1 MSFLKSSMLLMFL
14 NLFGTVLHIRRQPLK
29 QRAGVPYLEVLVSGN
44 FNNCLLR
51 RSYPVF
57 FKSKTFFMVG
67 GRQLFIDLC
76 ISINNVC
83 MLFSWTFHELSFNS
97 RFSKFESSISDARRR
112 VRLCILFIWLF
123 EVLLQNIQ
131 IKGQYFNNG
140 II

>member
-97 RFSKFESSISDARRR
+97 RSSKLASCISYTSRR

-123 EVLLQNIQ
+123 QVLLQNIQ
-131 IKGQYFNNG
+131 IKGQYLKADVM
-140 II
+140 